1 MEFAIRHLSFDRCS
15 MPYIHW
21 DVSKPHYTFYYYK
34 IDDDDDQI
42 CEIQLRIQLLPIHH
56 RTESKSQDKE
66 FNKRVDE
73 LHRNE
78 DVSILSQREKKN
90 TSHSIW
96 LRCILFAFFNEQNKI
111 YRRHHRLIII
121 Q

>member
-1 MEFAIRHLSFDRCS
+1 MC
-15 MPYIHW
+15 
-21 DVSKPHYTFYYYK
+21 K
-34 IDDDDDQI
+34 
-42 CEIQLRIQLLPIHH
+42 IQLRIQLLPIHQ
-56 RTESKSQDKE
+56 RTNPKSKSQYKE

-78 DVSILSQREKKN
+78 DVSILSQQKN
-90 TSHSIW
+90 TSNSIW

-121 Q
+121 